1 MKPLRIFAAVFL
13 FAGVPAGCLAL
24 LLLVI
29 LMIRLPLL
37 LIAVLLAC
45 WAFCRIEKA
54 LAPGTAA
61 TAPTATPAN

>member
-13 FAGVPAGCLAL
+13 LAGILTGCLAL
-24 LLLVI
+24 LML
-29 LMIRLPLL
+29 RFPPL

-45 WAFCRIEKA
+45 WKFCRLIKA

-61 TAPTATPAN
+61 VESTTAPPK